1 MLLFRG
7 LEVLEVVGDDRAIVV
22 IGNFEKLGQ
31 PLEDDNV
38 EITLDIGCSVS
49 TSGAV
54 VPFDFN
60 REDFIGSG
68 GDGEDLDNFLCWVDS
83 KKSMLE
89 LLLPA
94 AFNSVFDDFI
104 GDKDLSSKPTLLL
117 LFALPFIPPNG
128 DNEAGLVSVSF
139 SESEGKSYNE
149 NLASRSVCT
158 FLNGSFGDNAFI
170 FDLENDFLSSFP
182 SLVSFFAINL
192 SFKAGSDLLS
202 SNWTC
207 KSAVVFPLSSFRLS
221 TSGSCFSCWG

>member
-1 MLLFRG
+1 M
-7 LEVLEVVGDDRAIVV
+7 
-22 IGNFEKLGQ
+22 GNFEKLGQ

-49 TSGAV
+49 TSGALIR
-54 VPFDFN
+54 FDFG
-60 REDFIGSG
+60 RDAFIGSG
-68 GDGEDLDNFLCWVDS
+68 GDGEDLDNFLCWVDN

-104 GDKDLSSKPTLLL
+104 EDNDLSSKPTLLL
-117 LFALPFIPPNG
+117 LFGLLFIPPNG
-128 DNEAGLVSVSF
+128 DNEAGLLSVSF

-158 FLNGSFGDNAFI
+158 FLNGCFGDNAFI
-170 FDLENDFLSSFP
+170 FDLENDFLTSFA
-182 SLVSFFAINL
+182 SLFSCFASNL

-202 SNWTC
+202 SNLAC
-207 KSAVVFPLSSFRLS
+207 KSTVVFPLSSFWLS
-221 TSGSCFSCWG
+221 TSRSCFSCCG